1 MRLRGVVDCD
11 TGVADAVADLAGVTV
26 SIGDRS
32 ASESVCTWQ
41 FGSVCDQACAK
52 SSPFESHRPA
62 SASEYASK

>member
-11 TGVADAVADLAGVTV
+11 TGVADAVADLAGATV

-41 FGSVCDQACAK
+41 FGSVCDQA
-52 SSPFESHRPA
+52 
-62 SASEYASK
+62 